1 MWACSLSAVRRQV
14 RQPACRLLPSLV
26 ARHGRPLHS
35 SGAARAV
42 ESKSEESVLAAA
54 AADANV
60 GTHQLYSWPTAL
72 SNRVFNTVPDGM
84 QAVVERGWSG
94 KESFSKVVVGGGGS
108 GKFTALPLID
118 QIPFVVDTREAEVKL
133 PVLRC
138 VAKDGEV
145 LEVISSMRVQFVD
158 GPGAEE
164 NVQERAVYKAAYGR
178 PEPAVFN
185 RINEATSNPYMAVVF
200 AAWEHL
206 LVELKSTQASA
217 VGDAALRQAL
227 QDQAH
232 AKMAALGAEW
242 GLAVNGFSIDGVEN
256 AGVADDPAAQ
266 LEAYL
271 NSRKNNKAQVAADE
285 TRKAKKA
292 EAEAAA
298 AKAAAEAAESE
309 RVAALDAE
317 ERAKAAAEVAKAA
330 EADAAQAAA
339 EEAAAL
345 AEKEK
350 QASIEAAA
358 AAEALAQMEVAVP
371 EAVKSKVDTLR
382 TVLKV
387 SEEEGL
393 EGVVAIEDFNL
404 ALEMVGIDVS
414 EMADL
419 VKKHTATGGESG
431 VPSVKYTALLDEA
444 EATNN

>member
-14 RQPACRLLPSLV
+14 RQPACRLPSLI

-42 ESKSEESVLAAA
+42 ESKSEESVLAGA
-54 AADANV
+54 AADANA

-94 KESFSKVVVGGGGS
+94 KESFSKVVVGGGDT

-138 VAKDGEV
+138 VATDGEV
-145 LEVISSMRVQFVD
+145 LEVMSSMRVQFVD
-158 GPGAEE
+158 GPGADE
-164 NVQERAVYKAAYGR
+164 NMQERAVYKAAYGR

-217 VGDAALRQAL
+217 VGDPALRKAL

-256 AGVADDPAAQ
+256 AGVADDSAAQ

-285 TRKAKKA
+285 TRKAKKV
-292 EAEAAA
+292 EAEESA
-298 AKAAAEAAESE
+298 AKAAAEAAEAE

-317 ERAKAAAEVAKAA
+317 ERAKAEAEAAKAA
-330 EADAAQAAA
+330 EAEAAQAAA
-339 EEAAAL
+339 EEAVAL

-350 QASIEAAA
+350 QASTEAAA
-358 AAEALAQMEVAVP
+358 AAEALSHMEVEVP
-371 EAVKSKVDTLR
+371 EAVKSKVETLR
-382 TVLKV
+382 SVLKV

-419 VKKHTATGGESG
+419 VKKHTAAGGESG
-431 VPSVKYTALLDEA
+431 VPSVNYTALLDEA
-444 EATNN
+444 EATSN